1 MMLRAACFTLG
12 IVLSPLA
19 TAQQTSLD
27 CPDLDAFGATA
38 LAASN
43 QAAVARSQ
51 QTVGTA
57 QSMLNFDC
65 ILLNDS
71 FSAFY
76 SFPSLSDILQKAVA
90 QACNYAAGQINQ
102 AAASVNKSLSSP
114 LPYDLGSVSGGVD
127 GGVGANSVTGS
138 GGSNANTGRLSG
150 GSGVTLGTGGAKTSG
165 YLR

>member
-1 MMLRAACFTLG
+1 MKLRAVCFVLG
-12 IVLSPLA
+12 LGLAPLA
-19 TAQQTSLD
+19 AAQQASLD
-27 CPDLDAFGATA
+27 CPDLDAFGGSA

-43 QAAVARSQ
+43 QAAVVRSQ

-76 SFPSLSDILQKAVA
+76 SFPSLTDILQKAIA
-90 QACNYAAGQINQ
+90 KACNYAAGQINQ

-114 LPYDLGSVSGGVD
+114 LSYDLGSVSGGID
-127 GGVGANSVTGS
+127 SSVGANSVTGS
-138 GGSNANTGRLSG
+138 GGSNSNTGSLSG
-150 GSGVTLGTGGAKTSG
+150 GSGVTLGTGGVSTSG